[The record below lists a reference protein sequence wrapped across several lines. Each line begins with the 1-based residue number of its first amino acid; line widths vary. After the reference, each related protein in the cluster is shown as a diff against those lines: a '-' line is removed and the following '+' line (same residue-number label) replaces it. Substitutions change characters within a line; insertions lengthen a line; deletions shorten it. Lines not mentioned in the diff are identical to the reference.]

1 MEVTPVKL
9 AGIIGT
15 TALFLLL
22 GTTAPAYA
30 QHGEHAQEAKP
41 AERAQGKQEAEQAK
55 SSRRAEQKQEGQQ
68 AKSSQH
74 AGQKQEGRQ
83 AKAS

>member
-15 TALFLLL
+15 TAPFLLL
-22 GTTAPAYA
+22 GTTAPAYP
-30 QHGEHAQEAKP
+30 QEAKP